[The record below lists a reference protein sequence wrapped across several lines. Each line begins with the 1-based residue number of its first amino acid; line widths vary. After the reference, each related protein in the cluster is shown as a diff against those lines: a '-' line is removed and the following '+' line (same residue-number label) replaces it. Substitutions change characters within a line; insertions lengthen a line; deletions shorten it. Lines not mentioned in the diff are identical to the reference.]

1 MAAKENRRRG
11 EATVFQHGSHFVGQ
25 LKFSKSLR
33 ILGGFEGEV
42 SGSDHLEIG
51 PQAKIKAHIQ
61 AVSVVVYGNVVG
73 NITASEK
80 VELKQGAT
88 LTGNIRSP
96 KLEIDEGVIF
106 DGQCEMKQEPA
117 AGSAKKAS

>member
-1 MAAKENRRRG
+1 MGTKENRRRG
-11 EATVFQHGSHFVGQ
+11 EFTVFQHGSHFVGQ
-25 LKFSKSLR
+25 LKFSKPLK
-33 ILGGFEGEV
+33 ILGSFEGEM
-42 SGSDHLEIG
+42 SGSDQLEIG
-51 PQAKIKAHIQ
+51 PQAKIKAHIE
-61 AVSVVVYGNVVG
+61 AAYVTVYGNVAG

-106 DGQCEMKQEPA
+106 DGQCEMKQEPVNT
-117 AGSAKKAS
+117 GAKKAS